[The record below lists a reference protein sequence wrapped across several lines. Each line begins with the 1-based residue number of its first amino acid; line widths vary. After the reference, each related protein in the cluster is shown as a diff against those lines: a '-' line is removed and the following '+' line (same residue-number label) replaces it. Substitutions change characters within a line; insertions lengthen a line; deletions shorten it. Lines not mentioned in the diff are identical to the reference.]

1 MSAVW
6 AVVRDALLHTLRL
19 AVLVGLGYA
28 WGYTTRGHMADVQ
41 AVQADADAK
50 AAQLAQSQA
59 DALQAATNA
68 MQAAGDTRARLA
80 ELAKSET
87 HFNTLAQKVA
97 DYVRTHPDNDACTLG
112 TDGLR
117 AWREANAG
125 HSLPLDVNQP

>member
-1 MSAVW
+1 M
-6 AVVRDALLHTLRL
+6 TLRTVAIEAL
-19 AVLVGLGYA
+19 FAAGLLVVGYA
-28 WGYTTRGHMADVQ
+28 FGYQQRSKAADVQ

-50 AAQLAQSQA
+50 AAELARAQA
-59 DALQAATNA
+59 DAIQAATNA

-80 ELAKSET
+80 ELAKNET

-112 TDGLR
+112 TDGLQ

-125 HSLPLDVNQP
+125 HSLAPDVNQP